1 MSGFVAFGSRWISL
15 AERSHSSFAPVVIL
29 VCVQVRIL
37 LLPVMPMR
45 AVSGRSSPMQAGF
58 PTGTHRRRSF
68 DESHSLLGRR
78 EGCVLHMRENR
89 FRKTLFYLW
98 KCSFGFIFCKH

>member
-15 AERSHSSFAPVVIL
+15 AERSHSSFAPVVFL

-68 DESHSLLGRR
+68 DEAHSLLGRR
-78 EGCVLHMRENR
+78 VCASHEGKPLPQNSVLSLEV
-89 FRKTLFYLW
+89 LFWL
-98 KCSFGFIFCKH
+98 HLL